1 MSSRVKDFQVLEQTA
16 IDAIEFLNNT
26 NPDAKDEFISNNDL
40 TVPNNA
46 YGEMDMER
54 VNQNLGILEG
64 RKKEGFSSDPEDE
77 VIQRLMEDNLRQNQ
91 FVKLCHRYNGGET
104 TQDVINE
111 HQKLNEALYGLPERQ
126 SFNSILGWQLSQIK
140 EKSLMEDEL
149 ILLDELRKM
158 FPDAERIPPERIYEP
173 SDELFHR
180 FGEICEKHL
189 CFILKHI
196 PDKERFSPQE
206 VCNLANEVFESE
218 FAGKGWKAE
227 VKPAKF
233 FASVNQETKIFNI
246 PGKRSKGEFFQKDV
260 KGLFAHEIGVHILR
274 SIPYQNCKIKAFSTG
289 IPGYLG
295 FEEGLANAVQHSILH
310 EKTSS
315 GHLHYVTLG
324 LAAFYHM
331 NFRQVYEI
339 QWRIQKLLGNAN
351 KQQCFDSVQRGFRGT
366 GYLMNSKDLAYFVG
380 YKKAWEFIADNIDS
394 CSLMD
399 DLLGLGKIDVTD
411 VFWRNATHK
420 AKLW

>member
-1 MSSRVKDFQVLEQTA
+1 M
-16 IDAIEFLNNT
+16 
-26 NPDAKDEFISNNDL
+26 
-40 TVPNNA
+40 
-46 YGEMDMER
+46 
-54 VNQNLGILEG
+54 
-64 RKKEGFSSDPEDE
+64 
-77 VIQRLMEDNLRQNQ
+77 
-91 FVKLCHRYNGGET
+91 
-104 TQDVINE
+104 
-111 HQKLNEALYGLPERQ
+111 
-126 SFNSILGWQLSQIK
+126 
-140 EKSLMEDEL
+140 
-149 ILLDELRKM
+149 
-158 FPDAERIPPERIYEP
+158 
-173 SDELFHR
+173 
-180 FGEICEKHL
+180 
-189 CFILKHI
+189 
-196 PDKERFSPQE
+196 
-206 VCNLANEVFESE
+206 
-218 FAGKGWKAE
+218 
-227 VKPAKF
+227 
-233 FASVNQETKIFNI
+233 
-246 PGKRSKGEFFQKDV
+246 
-260 KGLFAHEIGVHILR
+260 FAHEIGVHILR